1 MRVAAI
7 GADTREIRGSNR
19 RIPQPPRMPGMR
31 YLITGGS
38 GYIGTRLVE
47 LLSRREDT
55 EKIVICDVVPPKG
68 GYRPKTEFERVD
80 VRDRGAVH
88 SALQRANPD
97 VLVHLAFILNPS
109 HDEGFMYEV
118 DVNGT
123 HNVLEAAA
131 EVGIG
136 QVLVTTSAVA
146 YGAFPDNPD
155 PDHRGPPGPRCGRFS
170 YARDKTESDRIV
182 QLWALQH
189 PDTITTIV
197 RPCIVFGPN
206 VDNYLLRLW
215 TKQPFAVDAGNLDS
229 HIQFVHEDDV
239 VDAVSGLLIGRH
251 PGQFNLAPDGLMT
264 LRECAELLET
274 PVRRMPLR
282 LYRAIGKLLWR
293 AAHVG
298 GASRSDRLRALPL
311 DRVEREG
318 EVHTRLDPEA
328 HVARDVRD
336 HDAGT
341 GQAAPGRPARSLP
354 DGRGTQSY
362 TRRLSRAVS
371 SAGRAPARQAGGHWF
386 EPSTAHSRS
395 LTHSPAY
402 GLTTRPAGLFGF
414 MHRRNPDARLK
425 VASGFQLG
433 SINGRGVSR
442 YSC

>member
-1 MRVAAI
+1 
-7 GADTREIRGSNR
+7 
-19 RIPQPPRMPGMR
+19 MR

-38 GYIGTRLVE
+38 GYIGSRLVE
-47 LLSRREDT
+47 LLSSREDT

-68 GYRPKTEFERVD
+68 GYLPKTEFERVD

-109 HDEGFMYEV
+109 HDEGFMYDV

-155 PDHRGPPGPRCGRFS
+155 PITEEHPVRGVARFS

-206 VDNYLLRLW
+206 VDNYLVRLW
-215 TKQPFAVDAGNLDS
+215 TKQPFAVDADNLDG

-239 VDAVSGLLIGRH
+239 VAAISQLLLGRH
-251 PGQFNLAPDGLMT
+251 DGQFNLSPDGLMT
-264 LRECAELLET
+264 LRECAERLGT
-274 PVRRMPLR
+274 PIRRMPVR
-282 LYRAIGKLLWR
+282 LYRAIARVLWRLRLSEAPPGQIDFALYPWIVSNEKLKRTLGWAPQHTTRETFDITMRAHGKLPPADPPASSQ
-293 AAHVG
+293 AA
-298 GASRSDRLRALPL
+298 
-311 DRVEREG
+311 E
-318 EVHTRLDPEA
+318 DPELYSA
-328 HVARDVRD
+328 VL
-336 HDAGT
+336 
-341 GQAAPGRPARSLP
+341 PGR
-354 DGRGTQSY
+354 
-362 TRRLSRAVS
+362 
-371 SAGRAPARQAGGHWF
+371 
-386 EPSTAHSRS
+386 
-395 LTHSPAY
+395 
-402 GLTTRPAGLFGF
+402 
-414 MHRRNPDARLK
+414 
-425 VASGFQLG
+425 
-433 SINGRGVSR
+433 
-442 YSC
+442 